1 MAYVLGG
8 EPASGKVPGN
18 VPPALA
24 DLIRIHCDP
33 DHREAIDRAW
43 TLKERLDYAARESF
57 GPPKYIPFTLPGW
70 R

>member
-1 MAYVLGG
+1 
-8 EPASGKVPGN
+8 

-33 DHREAIDRAW
+33 EHPQAIGRAW
-43 TLKERLDYAARESF
+43 SLKDRLDFAARECF